1 MLHQIWEIA
10 VARERIKVAW
20 ETIAGSGAAPP
31 LSMFL
36 ERRERGAGNRA
47 VRLCLTGQVM
57 EGRGL
62 LQVCVAGAWAGRS
75 PTPKTTRNTPATP
88 AADSRK
94 ISLIVFCVLCR
105 FLRLFLRSSRRT
117 CLRRLNLKSQKVRKS
132 ESNQ

>member
-36 ERRERGAGNRA
+36 ERRERGAGNCA

-62 LQVCVAGAWAGRS
+62 VQVCVCVSQERGRGGHD
-75 PTPKTTRNTPATP
+75 PEDHDKHTHH
-88 AADSRK
+88 
-94 ISLIVFCVLCR
+94 
-105 FLRLFLRSSRRT
+105 T
-117 CLRRLNLKSQKVRKS
+117 CC
-132 ESNQ
+132 

>member
-36 ERRERGAGNRA
+36 ERRERGAGNCA

-62 LQVCVAGAWAGRS
+62 VQVCVCVS
-75 PTPKTTRNTPATP
+75 PRVGGEVT
-88 AADSRK
+88 DLQDHDRK
-94 ISLIVFCVLCR
+94 I
-105 FLRLFLRSSRRT
+105 
-117 CLRRLNLKSQKVRKS
+117 
-132 ESNQ
+132 